1 MDPKLSVAGLLVGV
15 LVGMTGMGGGSLLTP
30 MLVLLFG
37 FKPTIAIGTDILH
50 GAVFKSV
57 GAWRHRKLGQVHA
70 RLGLW
75 MFLGSAPFSLVGV
88 WVATRIG
95 DSAQDLQ
102 KAILG
107 IALVVCGAGFFAKTL
122 VGDKGGDGR
131 MGRLKP
137 KQRVIAIL
145 LGIAGGFVVGLTSVG
160 SGTFFAL
167 VMLLAFPL
175 SVSRIVGTD
184 IFHAAALLWVA
195 GSAHLFAGNVDLAAM
210 GSLLVGSIPGVLL
223 GSNVTVKLPERT
235 LRYAFATVLVLCGL
249 KLLDPPG
256 SDYVVVVGLV
266 LGAVL
271 LTLSAVQELRRPTSP
286 ERPRGSEVAPP
297 SPGTAAPD

>member
-1 MDPKLSVAGLLVGV
+1 MDPKLSLAGLLVGV

-50 GAVFKSV
+50 GAIFKSV

-88 WVATRIG
+88 WVATLIG
-95 DSAQDLQ
+95 DSAEDLQ

-107 IALVVCGAGFFAKTL
+107 VALVVCGVGFFAKTL
-122 VGDKGGDGR
+122 VGGKDGDGR

-137 KQRVIAIL
+137 KQRVIAIV
-145 LGIAGGFVVGLTSVG
+145 LGITGGFVVGLTSVG

-235 LRYAFATVLVLCGL
+235 LRYAFATVLLLCGV

-266 LGAVL
+266 VGAVL
-271 LTLSAVQELRRPTSP
+271 LTLSAMQELRRPTSP
-286 ERPRGSEVAPP
+286 ERPRTSEDVPP

>member
-1 MDPKLSVAGLLVGV
+1 
-15 LVGMTGMGGGSLLTP
+15 MTGMGGGSLLTP

-50 GAVFKSV
+50 GAIFKSV

-70 RLGLW
+70 HLGLW

-95 DSAQDLQ
+95 DSAEELQ
-102 KAILG
+102 KGILG
-107 IALVVCGAGFFAKTL
+107 IALIVCGAGFFAKT
-122 VGDKGGDGR
+122 VIRGEEGDGR
-131 MGRLKP
+131 MGRP
-137 KQRVIAIL
+137 TTKQKVVAL
-145 LGIAGGFVVGLTSVG
+145 VLGVSGGFVVGLTSVG

-195 GSAHLFAGNVDLAAM
+195 GSAHLFAGNVDLGAM
-210 GSLLVGSIPGVLL
+210 GSLLVGSIPGVLI
-223 GSNVTVKLPERT
+223 GSNLTVKVPERT
-235 LRYAFATVLVLCGL
+235 LRYAFATVLALCGV
-249 KLLDPPG
+249 KLLDVPG
-256 SDYVVVVGLV
+256 SDYIVVAGIVVGGV
-266 LGAVL
+266 LIAV
-271 LTLSAVQELRRPTSP
+271 SGVRELRSP
-286 ERPRGSEVAPP
+286 ERPRTSADAPP